1 MNKSSGGEQMEYLIG
16 LFLSLAVAGLATI
29 IGLDRERAFY
39 PTALIVI
46 ASYYVLF
53 AVMAASRR
61 TLVIEIAI
69 ASGFL
74 LLATIGYKRSLWL
87 VAFALVGHGVFD
99 IVHHIL
105 IENPG
110 VPHSWPGFCLVFDV
124 ILGGLLVVRLWR
136 RRLATR

>member
-46 ASYYVLF
+46 ASYYVFF